1 MRYGYG
7 MGAWVRTADG
17 WAVNLDG
24 TDASRAFTLPRLE
37 LHSGPRGW
45 TAVCHLEGGTSRA
58 LAIGSASSAVEAK
71 RAAVERALAV
81 LGDAHAAALRALL

>member
-1 MRYGYG
+1 

-24 TDASRAFTLPRLE
+24 TDASRDFTLPRIE
-37 LHSGPRGW
+37 LHSGAGGW
-45 TAVCHLEGGTSRA
+45 TAVCHLEGGSSRT
-58 LAIGSASSAVEAK
+58 LAIGSAASALLAK